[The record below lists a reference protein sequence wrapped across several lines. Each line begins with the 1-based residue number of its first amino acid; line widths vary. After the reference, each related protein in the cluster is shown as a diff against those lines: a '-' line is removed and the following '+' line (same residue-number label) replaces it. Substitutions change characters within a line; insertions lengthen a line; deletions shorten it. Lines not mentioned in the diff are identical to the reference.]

1 MLEWN
6 IVTGDEELSRKIE
19 SMKARF
25 DTWKSA
31 DYPLLT
37 QTERRRRFCF
47 MNMPFEKIKEEF
59 PQEAKQIC
67 SSCGESTEI
76 WLETEFSFC
85 DEYGCGM
92 RLCPKCAENLRKKIV
107 ELKKVNTRLKRRKG
121 NHDA

>member
-6 IVTGDEELSRKIE
+6 IVTGDEKLSRKIE

-31 DYPLLT
+31 DYSLLT
-37 QTERRRRFCF
+37 QAERRRRFCF

-92 RLCPKCAENLRKKIV
+92 CLCPKCAENLRKKIV
-107 ELKKVNTRLKRRKG
+107 ELKKENTKLRRQRVNH
-121 NHDA
+121 NA